1 MESVSIPTTAHMLK
15 RYPISLKQLYYVL
28 FERNADIEKQQTIKY
43 VQFMALDAS
52 KNTLKFIF
60 VAQAGFQQAKTK
72 SEVRISLVSGTP
84 SQYLDNV
91 RPTSHVCCYIRRW
104 CGGMQI
110 LCWLIQCRAPC
121 SILYELNLVFG
132 TAGEFCDTVW
142 DNVDLHDAFSWSH
155 GFSIIHSSPS

>member
-1 MESVSIPTTAHMLK
+1 MLK

-72 SEVRISLVSGTP
+72 SEVRISLASGTP

-91 RPTSHVCCYIRRW
+91 RPTSHVCCYIRR
-104 CGGMQI
+104 
-110 LCWLIQCRAPC
+110 
-121 SILYELNLVFG
+121 
-132 TAGEFCDTVW
+132 
-142 DNVDLHDAFSWSH
+142 
-155 GFSIIHSSPS
+155 